1 MLRDMVI
8 GGEEA
13 VEERE
18 EACFWRGELFL
29 EEGGGGGGGAAA
41 GLVVG
46 REGEASEVEEE

>member
-29 EEGGGGGGGAAA
+29 EEGGGGGAAA